1 MTVPDVVRDRPT
13 TLDFWGIHPT
23 VVTNWRRL
31 RIEQPLSDNID
42 YDIGFRP
49 EIPPNRPTT
58 QDVGDSHP
66 GLWRIQGRKVA
77 PATGTTRSQ
86 DVVGRSIGIER
97 LNPLPVPQTFRAGWS
112 RAVC

>member
-42 YDIGFRP
+42 YVAEIGSVTGF
-49 EIPPNRPTT
+49 
-58 QDVGDSHP
+58 
-66 GLWRIQGRKVA
+66 KA
-77 PATGTTRSQ
+77 PWYTPCWDFLR
-86 DVVGRSIGIER
+86 
-97 LNPLPVPQTFRAGWS
+97 
-112 RAVC
+112 